1 MSERFFTVLANGC
14 FDLLHIGHVLY
25 LEQASD
31 MGDYMWVSVTRDA
44 FVNKGP
50 GRPIPNQD
58 DRLMVV
64 RAQRCVNDAFLCNDA
79 LDALAQVKPDV
90 FVKGADYIGKI
101 EKRHADYCKAHGIE
115 IRFTDTPIRSATHIV
130 KLKMKELM
138 HEYMQ
143 EL

>member
-1 MSERFFTVLANGC
+1 MSEKFVTVLANGC
-14 FDLLHIGHVLY
+14 FDILHVGHVLY

-31 MGDYMWVSVTRDA
+31 MGDYLWVGVTRDA

-50 GRPIPNQD
+50 HRPVSYQD

-64 RAQRCVNDAFLCNDA
+64 RALRCVNDAFLCNDS
-79 LDALAQVKPDV
+79 LDALEHIKPDI

-115 IRFTDTPIRSATHIV
+115 IRFTDTPIYSATKII
-130 KLKMKELM
+130 KERM
-138 HEYMQ
+138 NNG
-143 EL
+143 

>member
-1 MSERFFTVLANGC
+1 MTLRRAAVKVLANGV
-14 FDLLHIGHVLY
+14 FDLLHVGHVLY

-31 MGDYMWVSVTRDA
+31 MGDTLWVGVTSDA

-50 GRPIPNQD
+50 HRPNYKQD

-64 RAQRCVNDAFLCNDA
+64 RALRCVHDAFLCDGGMDA
-79 LDALAQVKPDV
+79 LERAQPDI

-115 IRFTDTPIRSATHIV
+115 IRFTDTPIYSATKIINDRIR
-130 KLKMKELM
+130 
-138 HEYMQ
+138 YG
-143 EL
+143 